1 MPKGRGRATATH
13 NANGSLKRTPEEIDL
28 DRYLIDC
35 IRAFQG
41 KNALYASPNEQ
52 EHKMAALKRSA
63 EQDREKNDYYSV
75 SDNEELSDGAE

>member
-1 MPKGRGRATATH
+1 MPKGKATATR
-13 NANGSLKRTPEEIDL
+13 NNNGSVKRTPEQAEL

-35 IRAFQG
+35 IRGFQG

-52 EHKMAALKRSA
+52 ENKMAALKRSA
-63 EQDREKNDYYSV
+63 EKDREKNDYYSV